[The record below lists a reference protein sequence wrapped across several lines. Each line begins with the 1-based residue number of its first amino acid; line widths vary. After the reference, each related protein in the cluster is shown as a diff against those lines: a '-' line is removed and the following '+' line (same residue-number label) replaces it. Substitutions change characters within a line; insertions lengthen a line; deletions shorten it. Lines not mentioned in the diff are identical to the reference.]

1 MMYRVGERL
10 VLVPASCAVGGGR
23 CAAGGRLTAA
33 AWVVVDWHGRGDA
46 AAG

>member
-1 MMYRVGERL
+1 MCDVQGWRAAG
-10 VLVPASCAVGGGR
+10 AGAGVGGGR
-23 CAAGGRLTAA
+23 CAASGRLTAA